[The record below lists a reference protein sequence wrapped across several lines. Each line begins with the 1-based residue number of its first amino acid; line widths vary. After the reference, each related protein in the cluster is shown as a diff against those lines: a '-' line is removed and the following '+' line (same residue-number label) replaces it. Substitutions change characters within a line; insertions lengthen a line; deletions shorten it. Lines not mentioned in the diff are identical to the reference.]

1 MKSRNN
7 LWPDNDFY
15 LQYVVYLRNS
25 PFWWRLEVQITMQKP
40 QKHPKPLSDHP
51 VWSFTVVRILV
62 KVTSALSIIHFLY
75 VVLMENSSNNVWL
88 LKWLL
93 FVWKALELT
102 QGILCDILN
111 DCSKTLNLNHRDRVN
126 YFQTKEFS
134 NLTLIFI
141 SAICIRAKL
150 SVTWKPFH
158 SNKNWDGFWV
168 TPDRNRDR
176 GTKIMRKNCREIVW
190 KCFE

>member
-1 MKSRNN
+1 MREKKYMKQCIRYLEIVRTANNILKTLSDLEDETIINNFLGFSWPCEMSSWSISYWRSHFLKSRNN

-15 LQYVVYLRNS
+15 LLHVVYLRNS

-102 QGILCDILN
+102 
-111 DCSKTLNLNHRDRVN
+111 
-126 YFQTKEFS
+126 
-134 NLTLIFI
+134 
-141 SAICIRAKL
+141 
-150 SVTWKPFH
+150 
-158 SNKNWDGFWV
+158 
-168 TPDRNRDR
+168 
-176 GTKIMRKNCREIVW
+176 
-190 KCFE
+190 